1 MRGPDYA
8 AMGTREAF
16 GRGQTQ
22 ATRER
27 ANYITFQGCSIMAM
41 QTTSILLIRR
51 VVTARG

>member
-1 MRGPDYA
+1 
-8 AMGTREAF
+8 MGTREAL
-16 GRGQTQ
+16 GHGQTQ

-27 ANYITFQGCSIMAM
+27 ANYITFGNCSTMAM